1 MPNNLVTKLQN
12 IGNAIR
18 SKTGGTTA
26 LSLDAMPDEIA
37 SISGDTYLE
46 WYKTNCIGSGSSSQ
60 SYTVEFNETRFPGY
74 AFTSAESGDYQF
86 RQLTKVNLPNLEK
99 VPYCAFAY
107 IGKVKSGLVIN
118 LPNATSVG
126 SSAFSSFKFF
136 FSKCFI
142 DIT

>member
-46 WYKTNCIGSGSSSQ
+46 
-60 SYTVEFNETRFPGY
+60 
-74 AFTSAESGDYQF
+74 
-86 RQLTKVNLPNLEK
+86 
-99 VPYCAFAY
+99 
-107 IGKVKSGLVIN
+107 
-118 LPNATSVG
+118 
-126 SSAFSSFKFF
+126 
-136 FSKCFI
+136 
-142 DIT
+142 